1 MRSWRRQPSAH
12 GPCARP
18 WPVHQH
24 DVGKAEDGE
33 IVVHAGLVALEQTVG
48 LVLPLAHGSAHVER
62 AAVGIGFFGNLGADG
77 EGAVGAAELAVEP
90 CFGAARVGFIVGRE
104 EVGLRDEAVPPG
116 GGDVVELAQLLVE
129 REDEDDEIV
138 VVRLGVDRAVR
149 DDEDV
154 FARRLVLDGEVGRV
168 IGLDA
173 VVPRVHDGQARL
185 FGLVPHGLP
194 DPLFGVEVHF
204 GQQRV
209 GHALRDVAVVG
220 SRGNLFE
227 EADVVE
233 DFALDEAED
242 ELAVFLLGIVL
253 VGRVDR
259 EGDVAPAVDGQHV
272 EIVAQDTHLGQN
284 LGLAVEFER
293 IVLYFVEHVVAGG
306 DAVETIVPT
315 HAHELVGGGVGVP
328 LQLGVT
334 RVDPVVDAVLG
345 GGQLVARLDVERPE
359 TLLRTVGL
367 QHVVG
372 PGGVDAQALLGGE
385 EILFLDVG
393 VDLLAQV
400 GAGREEETRRQE

>member
-1 MRSWRRQPSAH
+1 MFWR
-12 GPCARP
+12 
-18 WPVHQH
+18 
-24 DVGKAEDGE
+24 
-33 IVVHAGLVALEQTVG
+33 
-48 LVLPLAHGSAHVER
+48 
-62 AAVGIGFFGNLGADG
+62 GA
-77 EGAVGAAELAVEP
+77 
-90 CFGAARVGFIVGRE
+90 CRFIVGRE

-154 FARRLVLDGEVGRV
+154 FARRLVLDCEVGRV

-220 SRGNLFE
+220 RRGNLFE

-233 DFALDEAED
+233 DFALDETED

-259 EGDVAPAVDGQHV
+259 EGDVAQPSMASM
-272 EIVAQDTHLGQN
+272 
-284 LGLAVEFER
+284 
-293 IVLYFVEHVVAGG
+293 
-306 DAVETIVPT
+306 
-315 HAHELVGGGVGVP
+315 
-328 LQLGVT
+328 
-334 RVDPVVDAVLG
+334 
-345 GGQLVARLDVERPE
+345 
-359 TLLRTVGL
+359 
-367 QHVVG
+367 
-372 PGGVDAQALLGGE
+372 
-385 EILFLDVG
+385 
-393 VDLLAQV
+393 
-400 GAGREEETRRQE
+400 